1 MYTSERLK
9 ELRTM
14 CMQLE
19 ATPSRLDKQ
28 AIVDRYKAKD
38 TQLARDINYMFEIL
52 AGKHPIGFT
61 AAFSIEK
68 EAPALEWCM
77 QSLEE
82 FLRPIFSIENRQ
94 SDTIARLSYKYR
106 GCGLYLNPILNREWR
121 LGIGLSQLEVAE
133 TQPMLAKK
141 LDLGKVPTITKSEID
156 YMIKQGCAGLLGMYY
171 ITEKLDGNRCE
182 ARYDWNDNQ
191 WKFWSRS
198 GKPLKVEFDMGGFNK
213 NFIYDGEILSK
224 DQLENPGQGNFN
236 ALSGALN
243 SKYGNKDQLVYM
255 IFDINNPAWTYRQR
269 RGFLE
274 QQQANRLLM
283 CTSSQLSRVKVLKL
297 LASATL
303 EDLEDA
309 VTYWLNK
316 IVSKGGEGIM
326 INCGWRFYERKRTD
340 SLLKVKPVYSMD
352 MRVTE
357 IIEGTGKNEG
367 VVGSLYCEAYD
378 QATGKKYRCNVG
390 TGISD
395 EQRVYWANDP
405 SKIIGK
411 IVEVEYFS
419 SSQDEYSRSLG
430 TKVFALRFPRLK
442 RVREDKED
450 TSVD

>member
-1 MYTSERLK
+1 MNTSERLK

-28 AIVDRYKAKD
+28 AIAAKHKAKD
-38 TQLARDINYMFEIL
+38 TQLARDIDYMFEIL

-61 AAFSIEK
+61 AVFSIEK
-68 EAPALEWCM
+68 EAPALAECD

-82 FLRPIFSIENRQ
+82 FLKPIFSIENKQ
-94 SDTIARLSYKYR
+94 GDTLVRLAYKYR

-121 LGIGLSQLEVAE
+121 LGIGPSQLTVAE

-141 LDLGKVPTITKSEID
+141 LDLCKVPTITRSEVD
-156 YMIKQGCAGLLGMYY
+156 YLIRQGCIGAQGVYY

-182 ARYDWNDNQ
+182 ARYDWSAKK

-198 GKPLKVEFDMGGFNK
+198 GKQLKVEFDMTGFDK

-224 DQLENPGQGNFN
+224 AQLEHPGQGNFN

-255 IFDINNPAWTYRQR
+255 IFDVNNPAWTYEQR
-269 RGFLE
+269 RAYLE
-274 QQQANRLLM
+274 FQQEGRLSD
-283 CTSSQLSRVKVLKL
+283 CTSFQLNRVRVLGV
-297 LASATL
+297 LAMSTL
-303 EDLEDA
+303 EDLED
-309 VTYWLNK
+309 VVDYWLNK

-357 IIEGTGKNEG
+357 TIEGTGKNEG
-367 VVGSLYCEAYD
+367 VVGSLFCEAYD

-395 EQRVYWANDP
+395 EQRRYWANDP

-419 SSQDEYSRSLG
+419 ASQDGHSRFLG
-430 TKVFALRFPRLK
+430 TKIFALRFPRLK
-442 RVREDKED
+442 RVRTDKED
-450 TSVD
+450 TNVD